1 MESVNL
7 LSLPVTTVNDGTQV
21 EDLIM
26 VTGKKVAAAEEKSKQ
41 GLSEK
46 ELTFKEKR
54 MIEEDLKSEIREML
68 KSNLVGVEHGVGEP
82 YIVGHLFRLAETKGD
97 DSSELKLESLR
108 CLYWLLKSG
117 VIIPKESTIINS
129 LKVVD
134 TKPNMNILHFIV
146 KILSEIASSEYCYLS
161 KVLWPRKKKK
171 DYWTTRSILADNNG
185 PIRVALAL
193 SNVAPSIECD
203 IEPYEFIVKQ
213 LHPWFISL
221 RKKLFNSVPK
231 ENVSAL
237 LNYFTTVLLEQEN
250 EHHNAGRYIRN
261 ILTIL
266 LNFQSDADQ
275 QKYISN
281 LVSFLDG
288 ALEVKPLKLQQT
300 LLILVKLAGRGKCGM
315 IRRTDD
321 GAILDHLI
329 RICLSP
335 KDSELDSEIIEESL
349 QLLIF
354 LYESPKF
361 LKQHAAM
368 KTEEFIKF
376 LIKASD
382 EELHPDASHKIM
394 TYLFLNDPKNAVL
407 RRNIPRED
415 KNMPRVLISLLTKVE
430 EDEQAHSSKKHLS
443 KEEKAEHK
451 ERRKTTSRHSCYEG
465 KSKTLSLLTLAWFAF
480 SYLKDSAMDLALA
493 VDKLVLDKGSPLLAW
508 LLMFFAIVPAFI
520 CNYVSLK
527 NFYSAS
533 PLYLQISLEGHVP
546 RFGLMKYVFP
556 WRFDTK
562 KHTIFNIM
570 TLLQLHP
577 VITAIEILCH
587 HVQERG
593 NILASQYELK
603 RLSCLEAML
612 ENIPCLLIKIIQ
624 LAAQIE
630 QGLFKWSSVMNIY
643 EIFTILNSVFSLSKS
658 FLDLEIRGGLV
669 DLSRYQI
676 RNISQKA
683 SLFLGYFTMIS
694 SRILMFLVLEA
705 RFGMQ
710 VFVIVVLL
718 HMLMTFVIHLL
729 TYSERVGKDGNY
741 DDKHYVFIKR
751 FDLRLFPFTLSEG
764 FIVLLRNPMEF
775 LGVYSSYRYR
785 RRKREFFGIYFLHLA
800 EVLVINL
807 WFVIPES
814 LSKIV
819 GDKTMFV
826 ASLLSI
832 GLFLLS
838 GVIFVIYFFVVH
850 PNKKETY
857 RFVAEDKYQESRH
870 IKSEHDVDWKNR
882 LCLREQENFNINGTK
897 LANRDRNSLE
907 ISLGE
912 GSDIEENY
920 TTQKSKFKIGGKSYK
935 IIRHGS
941 RESEHS
947 L

>member
-1 MESVNL
+1 MDSVNL
-7 LSLPVTTVNDGTQV
+7 LSRPVTTVSDGTQV
-21 EDLIM
+21 EELIM
-26 VTGKKVAAAEEKSKQ
+26 LTGRKLEAAEEMSKQ
-41 GLSEK
+41 ALSEK
-46 ELTFKEKR
+46 KLTSKEKR
-54 MIEEDLKSEIREML
+54 KIEEDLKSEIREVM
-68 KSNLVGVEHGVGEP
+68 KSSLVEVEHGVGEP
-82 YIVGHLFRLAETKGD
+82 YIVGHLFGLAETQGD

-108 CLYWLLKSG
+108 CLYWLLKTG
-117 VIIPKESTIINS
+117 VIIPKESTIINC

-134 TKPNMNILHFIV
+134 TMPNMNILHFV
-146 KILSEIASSEYCYLS
+146 VRILSEIASFESYYLS
-161 KVLWPRKKKK
+161 NVLWPRKKKK
-171 DYWTTRSILADNNG
+171 DNWTTRSILADNNG

-203 IEPYEFIVKQ
+203 TEPYEFIVKQ

-237 LNYFTTVLLEQEN
+237 LQYFSTVLLEQEN
-250 EHHNAGRYIRN
+250 EHPNAGRYIRN

-288 ALEVKPLKLQQT
+288 ALEVTPLKLQES
-300 LLILVKLAGRGKCGM
+300 LFILEKLAGRGKCGM
-315 IRRTDD
+315 IRRADD
-321 GAILDHLI
+321 GVILDRLI
-329 RICLSP
+329 RICLSAE
-335 KDSELDSEIIEESL
+335 DSELDSETIEESL
-349 QLLIF
+349 KLLIF

-361 LKQHAAM
+361 LNQHAAM

-376 LIKASD
+376 LIKAS
-382 EELHPDASHKIM
+382 EVHPNTSHKIV
-394 TYLFLNDPKNAVL
+394 TFLFLNDPKNAVL

-415 KNMPRVLISLLTKVE
+415 GNMPQVLISLVIKVE
-430 EDEQAHSSKKHLS
+430 EDEQANSSKKHLS
-443 KEEKAEHK
+443 KEERAERK

-480 SYLKDSAMDLALA
+480 SYLKDSAMDLFLA
-493 VDKLVLDKGSPLLAW
+493 IDKLAPDKGSPLLAW
-508 LLMFFAIVPAFI
+508 LLMFFATLPLFI
-520 CNYVSLK
+520 CNFVSLK

-546 RFGLMKYVFP
+546 RFRLIKYVFP
-556 WRFDTK
+556 WRFDTI
-562 KHTIFNIM
+562 KHTIFNMM

-630 QGLFKWSSVMNIY
+630 QGLFKWGSVMNIY
-643 EIFTILNSVFSLSKS
+643 EIFTILNSIFSLSKS
-658 FLDLEIRGGLV
+658 FLDLEIRGRLV
-669 DLSRYQI
+669 DRSRYQI

-683 SLFLGYFTMIS
+683 ALFLGYFTMIS

-705 RFGMQ
+705 RFGIR

-718 HMLMTFVIHLL
+718 HMLLTFVIHLL
-729 TYSERVGKDGNY
+729 TYSARVGKDGNY

-775 LGVYSSYRYR
+775 LGVYSSFRYIR
-785 RRKREFFGIYFLHLA
+785 QKREFFGIYLLHLA

-814 LSKIV
+814 MSKIL
-819 GDKTMFV
+819 GDQTMFV
-826 ASLLSI
+826 VSLLSI
-832 GLFLLS
+832 GLFLFS
-838 GVIFVIYFFVVH
+838 GVIFAIYFFVVH

-857 RFVAEDKYQESRH
+857 KFVPEDKYQESRH
-870 IKSEHDVDWKNR
+870 IKSKHDIDWKNR
-882 LCLREQENFNINGTK
+882 LCLREEENFNINGTK
-897 LANRDRNSLE
+897 LATRDRDSLE

-920 TTQKSKFKIGGKSYK
+920 TTTKSRFKIGGKRSE